1 MRGCVRAGADLSRP
15 SAPQSAPIW
24 GTLVLMNVLI
34 VQEQPRTAT
43 LVGVEG
49 DVGYRRHKLGDE
61 RMGTVRG
68 AGDRFVP

>member
-1 MRGCVRAGADLSRP
+1 
-15 SAPQSAPIW
+15 
-24 GTLVLMNVLI
+24 MNVLI